1 MTMKIP
7 INQLKT
13 CLINSEI
20 YRDSDVGDLVNSIGE
35 VGLLQPI
42 VVTPDN
48 TLLINKNIQR
58 HTVSPLLGA
67 EGWAA
72 EFTIVD
78 AGVARSLL
86 SRREGK
92 GWPAGQ
98 RAHPLPPSR
107 WGSSHGALPPCGRSR
122 QRRQ

>member
-1 MTMKIP
+1 MMDRECDIFQSSGIIEYAKI
-7 INQLKT
+7 
-13 CLINSEI
+13 SEQYNFKRKFI
-20 YRDSDVGDLVNSIGE
+20 PTSHS
-35 VGLLQPI
+35 
-42 VVTPDN
+42 VT
-48 TLLINKNIQR
+48 
-58 HTVSPLLGA
+58 SSGA

-78 AGVARSLL
+78 AGVVRSLL

-92 GWPAGQ
+92 GWQAGQ
-98 RAHPLPPSR
+98 IMHPLPPSR